1 MWFPRAAG
9 IIIQSAHTPGGDKMD
24 QPQKAVAI
32 FKDGFNC
39 AQAVFASHAHELQMN
54 EERALGAAAGFG
66 AGMCHGGTCGAVTG
80 ALMVLGMRHGMRH
93 KGDLAAKEKT
103 GAQVRAFLAA
113 FEARNG
119 SLVCSQLLGCD
130 PSTPEG
136 KKTAQE
142 KDLFKT
148 RCAQMV
154 LDASEI
160 LDEM

>member
-1 MWFPRAAG
+1 
-9 IIIQSAHTPGGDKMD
+9 MD

-32 FKDGFNC
+32 FNDGFNC

-54 EERALGAAAGFG
+54 EERALGVAAGFG
-66 AGMCHGGTCGAVTG
+66 GGMCHGGTCGAVTG

-93 KGDLAAKEKT
+93 KGDLAAKELTK
-103 GAQVRAFLAA
+103 ARVNAFLAA
-113 FEARNG
+113 FESRNG
-119 SLVCSQLLGCD
+119 SIVCKDLLGCD

-136 KKTAQE
+136 NQAARDKG
-142 KDLFKT
+142 LFKT
-148 RCAQMV
+148 RCPQMV